1 MQTVLNQYIKAISNQ
16 GKRRERQGRD
26 AFTSNENK
34 AIEFYGQAAQQISA
48 LIIQGPTSE
57 DTCQPQ
63 R

>member
-48 LIIQGPTSE
+48 LILQGPTE
-57 DTCQPQ
+57 EECQPQ
-63 R
+63 Q